1 MIKVEGFQNLY
12 RDPKTNAIVN
22 TDERGYKEYLRQK
35 SSRMKQKEHNENLET
50 QVDSLQKELAELKEL
65 VQDLL
70 SR

>member
-12 RDPKTNAIVN
+12 RDPETNAIVN
-22 TDERGYKEYLRQK
+22 IDERGYKEYLRQK
-35 SSRMKQKEHNENLET
+35 SIRMKQKEHNKNLEN
-50 QVDSLQKELAELKEL
+50 QLDSLQKELAELKEL

>member
-22 TDERGYKEYLRQK
+22 TDERGYKEYHRQK
-35 SSRMKQKEHNENLET
+35 SIRMKQKIHNENLET
-50 QVDSLQKELAELKEL
+50 QVDSLQKELTELKEL

>member
-22 TDERGYKEYLRQK
+22 TDDRGYKEYLRQK
-35 SSRMKQKEHNENLET
+35 SIRMKQKEHNENLET
-50 QVDSLQKELAELKEL
+50 QVDSLQKELTELKEL